1 MRPKNEL
8 LELIRRNDIEGYNL
22 YMESGN
28 EALFRE
34 LALNEEFF
42 ACGMKKYES
51 ALIAYGV
58 SHDNTLLKN
67 VATDICMSLGYPDD
81 VSISHISGIIE
92 DNHMDNYYHAEAL
105 TAEQPK
111 TTPIM
116 TTNNNPTEAQTN
128 EQIILS
134 GLVTIG
140 TAKGSRTLS
149 TLERIHALNE
159 SGMVYTAS
167 HAVYN
172 FAKSAGKRFGF
183 VLESD
188 IELIANLVMSNLD
201 MLIDRI
207 SEEKPA
213 KTTTRKGGIVDTA
226 CLTYAVGVIR
236 GDVLKNA
243 RVAKNCKD
251 LALKMLV
258 NPGFDINDL
267 PMSIDSLA
275 NKVYAS
281 IRSQAK
287 KNGEQFAKSN
297 TATKNAVKTTLIET
311 IEALRLE
318 HGTEYEILIDN
329 MPKQPKH
336 LAV

>member
-1 MRPKNEL
+1 METIDKN
-8 LELIRRNDIEGYNL
+8 IIVCGIPQYD
-22 YMESGN
+22 
-28 EALFRE
+28 
-34 LALNEEFF
+34 F
-42 ACGMKKYES
+42 AQTTE
-51 ALIAYGV
+51 
-58 SHDNTLLKN
+58 
-67 VATDICMSLGYPDD
+67 
-81 VSISHISGIIE
+81 HITE
-92 DNHMDNYYHAEAL
+92 
-105 TAEQPK
+105 
-111 TTPIM
+111 TTPIIM
-116 TTNNNPTEAQTN
+116 TTTEATTEALTN
-128 EQIILS
+128 EQIILN

-140 TAKGSRTLS
+140 TAKGSRTLN

-159 SGMVYTAS
+159 SGMVYTTA

-183 VLESD
+183 VRESD
-188 IELIANLVMSNLD
+188 IELISNLVMSNLD

-207 SEEKPA
+207 TEEKPT
-213 KTTTRKGGIVDTA
+213 KTTRKGGIIDTA

-258 NPGFDINDL
+258 NPGFDVNDL
-267 PMSIDSLA
+267 PLSIDTLA

-281 IRSQAK
+281 IRSQAA

-297 TATKNAVKTTLIET
+297 TATKNAVKTALIET

-329 MPKQPKH
+329 MPKAPKH
-336 LAV
+336 LTV

>member
-1 MRPKNEL
+1 
-8 LELIRRNDIEGYNL
+8 
-22 YMESGN
+22 MESIDKNIIVCGIPQYD
-28 EALFRE
+28 
-34 LALNEEFF
+34 F
-42 ACGMKKYES
+42 AQ
-51 ALIAYGV
+51 
-58 SHDNTLLKN
+58 NTE
-67 VATDICMSLGYPDD
+67 
-81 VSISHISGIIE
+81 HIIE
-92 DNHMDNYYHAEAL
+92 
-105 TAEQPK
+105 

-116 TTNNNPTEAQTN
+116 NDNNPTTEALTN
-128 EQIILS
+128 EQIILN

-140 TAKGSRTLS
+140 TAKGARTLS

-159 SGMVYTAS
+159 SGMIYTAS
-167 HAVYN
+167 HAVFN
-172 FAKSAGKRFGF
+172 FAKNAGKRLGF
-183 VLESD
+183 TLESD
-188 IELIANLVMSNLD
+188 VEFIANLVMSNLD

-207 SEEKPA
+207 SEEKPT
-213 KTTTRKGGIVDTA
+213 KTTRKGGIIDMA
-226 CLTYAVGVIR
+226 CMDYAVGVIR
-236 GDVLKNA
+236 GTVLKNA
-243 RVAKNCKD
+243 RTAKNCKD

-287 KNGEQFAKSN
+287 KNGVEIGGKSN
-297 TATKNAVKTTLIET
+297 TATKNAVKTALIET

-336 LAV
+336 LSV

>member
-1 MRPKNEL
+1 
-8 LELIRRNDIEGYNL
+8 
-22 YMESGN
+22 MESIDKNIIVCGVPHYD
-28 EALFRE
+28 
-34 LALNEEFF
+34 F
-42 ACGMKKYES
+42 AQTTE
-51 ALIAYGV
+51 
-58 SHDNTLLKN
+58 H
-67 VATDICMSLGYPDD
+67 
-81 VSISHISGIIE
+81 
-92 DNHMDNYYHAEAL
+92 
-105 TAEQPK
+105 PK
-111 TTPIM
+111 TTPIIM
-116 TTNNNPTEAQTN
+116 NDNNNKNDSVQTT
-128 EQIILS
+128 EQIILN

-140 TAKGSRTLS
+140 TSKGSRTLS

-167 HAVYN
+167 HAVFN
-172 FAKSAGKRFGF
+172 FAKNAGKRLGF
-183 VLESD
+183 TLESD
-188 IELIANLVMSNLD
+188 VELIANLVMSNLD

-207 SEEKPA
+207 TEEKPS
-213 KTTTRKGGIVDTA
+213 KTTTRKGGIIDTA
-226 CLTYAVGVIR
+226 CLNYATGIIR
-236 GDVLKNA
+236 GDILKNA

-267 PMSIDSLA
+267 PVSIDTLA

-281 IRSQAK
+281 VRSQAT

-297 TATKNAVKTTLIET
+297 TATKTATKKAIIEAV
-311 IEALRLE
+311 EALRLE

>member
-1 MRPKNEL
+1 METIDKN
-8 LELIRRNDIEGYNL
+8 IIVCGIPQYD
-22 YMESGN
+22 
-28 EALFRE
+28 
-34 LALNEEFF
+34 F
-42 ACGMKKYES
+42 AQ
-51 ALIAYGV
+51 
-58 SHDNTLLKN
+58 
-67 VATDICMSLGYPDD
+67 
-81 VSISHISGIIE
+81 
-92 DNHMDNYYHAEAL
+92 
-105 TAEQPK
+105 TADRPK

-116 TTNNNPTEAQTN
+116 NDNNNKNDSVQTT
-128 EQIILS
+128 EQIIIN
-134 GLVTIG
+134 GIVTIG

-167 HAVYN
+167 HAVFN
-172 FAKSAGKRFGF
+172 FAKNAGKRFGF
-183 VLESD
+183 TLESD
-188 IELIANLVMSNLD
+188 VELIANLVMSNLD

-207 SEEKPA
+207 SEEKPT
-213 KTTTRKGGIVDTA
+213 KTTRKGGVIDEA

-236 GDVLKNA
+236 GTVLKNA
-243 RVAKNCKD
+243 RTAKNCKD

-287 KNGEQFAKSN
+287 KNGIELNKSN
-297 TATKNAVKTTLIET
+297 TATKNAVKTALIET

-329 MPKQPKH
+329 MPKAPKH